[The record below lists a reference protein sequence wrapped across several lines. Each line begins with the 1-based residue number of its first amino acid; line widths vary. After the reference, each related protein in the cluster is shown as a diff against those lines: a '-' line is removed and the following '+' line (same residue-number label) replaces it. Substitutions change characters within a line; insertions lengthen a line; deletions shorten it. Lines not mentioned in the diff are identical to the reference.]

1 MLKVIL
7 LILLAALLHTAK
19 VFPQEKKYELKSI
32 NFKGNEWISTA
43 ELEEVIQSKENPWW
57 FYRFLNSFT
66 PLGSPP
72 EYFDSTSIQIDVIS
86 LRSYYQVNGF
96 FETKIG
102 YDFSLD
108 SIAKTAELN
117 FNIIEND
124 VCFYGDVKVFG
135 LENLTEYN
143 QSLIKP
149 YITFPEDK
157 RYEQDFVEEKIAGV
171 THTLKNVGYMLF
183 KFDSTLINID
193 TVHNKANLD
202 LYFTPGGFY
211 SYNEI
216 KVEKSGEGKDL
227 VSDELIKYIA
237 GISVGDTYREDYLAS
252 SRLRLARTGLFT
264 SVNVKGDEENRS
276 GSHVPLLITGN
287 IGPLYELSPEIF
299 GDNELNTFNAGVGA
313 IFVRKNFFGDA
324 RKLTLRSRLRINDIV
339 RTRPFKIFS
348 GSQNI
353 QTEVDLSMIVEQ
365 PFLFSRRLSG
375 RLETYFKSYNI
386 NEVDYKNY
394 GAVFSSSVD
403 FPSYTFI
410 NVVNPFIRIDNL
422 EWEITL
428 ADSTSSYLV
437 DARTLTSSL
446 GGEVGSNNVDDI
458 FYPRDGYVSSL
469 IAELSSSDVKWN
481 FPPELPNVRIIDE
494 LGYYYKVQFD
504 FGYFY
509 SLSKDKNT
517 VLGMKFKTG
526 YIQMIKG
533 GPELIAPNQTFFSGG
548 SNSVRGWRAREL
560 IPVNIIDYIG
570 APEINQSLN
579 QSRSLRGGTFLT
591 EGSIEYRRRFRENY
605 GFAGFIDYGNTWNGY
620 RTARIDQ
627 VAVAV
632 GFGIRYYS
640 SIAPFRLDIGFKF
653 YDPYDQKF
661 IFKKTV
667 FDSFAIHF
675 GIGEAF

>member
-1 MLKVIL
+1 M
-7 LILLAALLHTAK
+7 
-19 VFPQEKKYELKSI
+19 
-32 NFKGNEWISTA
+32 
-43 ELEEVIQSKENPWW
+43 
-57 FYRFLNSFT
+57 
-66 PLGSPP
+66 
-72 EYFDSTSIQIDVIS
+72 
-86 LRSYYQVNGF
+86 
-96 FETKIG
+96 
-102 YDFSLD
+102 
-108 SIAKTAELN
+108 
-117 FNIIEND
+117 
-124 VCFYGDVKVFG
+124 
-135 LENLTEYN
+135 
-143 QSLIKP
+143 
-149 YITFPEDK
+149 
-157 RYEQDFVEEKIAGV
+157 
-171 THTLKNVGYMLF
+171 
-183 KFDSTLINID
+183 
-193 TVHNKANLD
+193 
-202 LYFTPGGFY
+202 
-211 SYNEI
+211 
-216 KVEKSGEGKDL
+216 
-227 VSDELIKYIA
+227 
-237 GISVGDTYREDYLAS
+237 
-252 SRLRLARTGLFT
+252 
-264 SVNVKGDEENRS
+264 
-276 GSHVPLLITGN
+276 LITGN

-620 RTARIDQ
+620 RMTRIDQ